1 MQGIHSTRGT
11 EEACKTDIRFMSM
24 TNAEIQFVYIQTQ
37 KTIGWPEGKI
47 PSAPG
52 FQKEFYLVN
61 DADRQY
67 FVIVFD
73 EFIESRQLSK
83 KITARKFEID
93 NFSFV
98 DCGVISEADTKS

>member
-1 MQGIHSTRGT
+1 M
-11 EEACKTDIRFMSM
+11 
-24 TNAEIQFVYIQTQ
+24 
-37 KTIGWPEGKI
+37 
-47 PSAPG
+47 
-52 FQKEFYLVN
+52 N

-93 NFSFV
+93 NFPFV